1 MQIEAIVRGALGAR
15 SLELDGSGK
24 NIICT
29 CKTAKHTSC
38 NGIKNTQQIALKMLK
53 SKHSPW
59 SLAAE
64 LTLKQAPKTKVP
76 IHDQKRMAQGE
87 DGFSRRSHIMPP
99 IQHSSMHSDAQSA
112 GVCIVC
118 KPPSWEAGQAY

>member
-15 SLELDGSGK
+15 SLELDGFGK

-29 CKTAKHTSC
+29 RKTAKHTSC

-76 IHDQKRMAQGE
+76 IHDQKRMAQG
-87 DGFSRRSHIMPP
+87 DQPP
-99 IQHSSMHSDAQSA
+99 IQHSSMRSDAQSS
-112 GVCIVC
+112 GVSVAC
-118 KPPSWEAGQAY
+118 KPPSWEVGQAY

>member
-15 SLELDGSGK
+15 SLELDGFGK

-29 CKTAKHTSC
+29 RKTAKHTSC

-64 LTLKQAPKTKVP
+64 LTLKQAPYQKHMVRLYN
-76 IHDQKRMAQGE
+76 DQNGRLRAKI
-87 DGFSRRSHIMPP
+87 D
-99 IQHSSMHSDAQSA
+99 SDTQ
-112 GVCIVC
+112 
-118 KPPSWEAGQAY
+118 KQ